1 MVRISGPRP
10 SPRPDPRAAGSSST
24 HASLAPGG
32 VDHEDEAMPS
42 EQAGAASA
50 HVPGDAA
57 PAGPPDPITQT
68 PAYPPPTGPEHG
80 REFRSDEDGDG
91 PTGTEAE
98 GVAYAE
104 TLAEAKRAAD
114 ERLRA
119 ALAACPLSGK
129 VMRRGEHV
137 EYLTTR
143 VSPPER
149 ARAGWADDPPPS
161 AYRRAAG
168 AVILVRTPP
177 DHAAAPT
184 GGEAGSSSSHAEAE
198 DDAELDGGVEPWA
211 IAEMEEREAARARQ
225 GQQQAGRRRRP
236 SGDAAAQANSDDDE
250 AFLREPHVRRAR
262 ADQRNSTTPRR
273 SPPSTR
279 SRAPA
284 RAATTVTWRT
294 TRPAGACSMHPD
306 AGGAPPLRKPARSSA
321 RSRHRRP
328 RRSRRRDRRR
338 RPPRPWLARS

>member
-1 MVRISGPRP
+1 MYNIAWGTGAAAP
-10 SPRPDPRAAGSSST
+10 SSRTAGSSSA
-24 HASLAPGG
+24 HASLAPGS

-50 HVPGDAA
+50 HVPSDAA
-57 PAGPPDPITQT
+57 PVGPPDPIAQT

-91 PTGTEAE
+91 PTGTEAEGVAYAETLAEAE

-168 AVILVRTPP
+168 AVILVRNPP

-184 GGEAGSSSSHAEAE
+184 GGEAGSSSDHAEAE
-198 DDAELDGGVEPWA
+198 DGAELDGGVEPWA
-211 IAEMEEREAARARQ
+211 IAEMEEREAAQARH
-225 GQQQAGRRRRP
+225 GQQQASGRRRNAGRRRRNT
-236 SGDAAAQANSDDDE
+236 QDDG
-250 AFLREPHVRRAR
+250 AFLRDLMAGAPEPPEGQHDA
-262 ADQRNSTTPRR
+262 TPFA
-273 SPPSTR
+273 SLDAFPS
-279 SRAPA
+279 SDESSDDGVRAPLVANASPA
-284 RAATTVTWRT
+284 RREAMSAFAATGLV
-294 TRPAGACSMHPD
+294 AACL
-306 AGGAPPLRKPARSSA
+306 APQ
-321 RSRHRRP
+321 
-328 RRSRRRDRRR
+328 
-338 RPPRPWLARS
+338 PP